1 MFARIRP
8 FRYNWS
14 LVALLAVLIGL
25 SAACVNGTDEGGSN
39 TQDYCQQNPENC

>member
-14 LVALLAVLIGL
+14 LIALLTVLIGL
-25 SAACVNGTDEGGSN
+25 SAACVNGAQENG